1 MNRLT
6 LQELTLRFYRFWA
19 DQGCLV
25 GHGYDMPTGAG
36 TANPLTFFGVLGP
49 RPWRTAYVEPSRRP
63 DDGRYGENPHRFYKH
78 YQLQV
83 ILKPSPPDIQSVYLD
98 SLRAVG
104 IEPLDH
110 DVKFDEDN
118 WESPSLGAW
127 GTGWQVLLDG
137 MEITQ
142 FTYFQQMG
150 GLELKP
156 VSVELTYGL
165 ERLLMHIAGTDD
177 GFDLPWSS
185 DVLYRRLQQMSEY
198 ENSRYSY
205 EAADVKLYTRQFDEL
220 EAEAERLLKGDEPL
234 VHPAYDL
241 VCLATHL
248 FNVLD
253 ARGVVGAAER
263 ARYLGRLRRLAQ
275 ACATA
280 YLEAVE
286 KRPDWALASGES
298 AGPSPTAES

>member
-1 MNRLT
+1 LNKNILT

-36 TANPLTFFGVLGP
+36 TANPLTFFGVLGSQ
-49 RPWRTAYVEPSRRP
+49 PWRTAYVEPSRRP

-78 YQLQV
+78 FQLQV
-83 ILKPSPPDIQSVYLD
+83 ILKPSPTDVQNVYLD

-150 GLELKP
+150 GIPLKP

-165 ERLLMHIAGTDD
+165 ERLLRYIAGVDD
-177 GFDLPWSS
+177 GFELRWSP
-185 DVLYRRLQQMSEY
+185 DVSYRRVQQMSEY

-205 EAADVKLYTRQFDEL
+205 ETADVELYARQFDEL
-220 EAEAERLLKGDEPL
+220 EAELEKLLAAEEPL
-234 VHPAYDL
+234 IYPAYDL
-241 VCLATHL
+241 VSYAAHL

-253 ARGVVGAAER
+253 ARGAVGVAER
-263 ARYLGRLRRLAQ
+263 ARYLGRLRKITSALASL
-275 ACATA
+275 
-280 YLEAVE
+280 YLERTA
-286 KRPDWALASGES
+286 KRPDWILGSE
-298 AGPSPTAES
+298 AGGA

>member
-1 MNRLT
+1 
-6 LQELTLRFYRFWA
+6 
-19 DQGCLV
+19 
-25 GHGYDMPTGAG
+25 MPTGAG

-49 RPWRTAYVEPSRRP
+49 LPWRTAYVEPSRRP

-83 ILKPSPPDIQSVYLD
+83 ILKPSPPDIQNIYLN
-98 SLRAVG
+98 SLKSVG

-150 GLELKP
+150 GIELKP
-156 VSVELTYGL
+156 ISVELTYGL
-165 ERLLMHIAGTDD
+165 ERLLMHIAGIAD
-177 GFDLPWSS
+177 GFELSWSP
-185 DVLYRRLQQMSEY
+185 DVSYRRLRQMSEY

-205 EAADVKLYTRQFDEL
+205 ELADVGLCAKQFDEI
-220 EAEAERLLKGDEPL
+220 EAEAEKLLWRQEPL
-234 VHPAYDL
+234 IYPAYDL
-241 VCLATHL
+241 VTYATHL
-248 FNVLD
+248 FNILD
-253 ARGVVGAAER
+253 ARGAIGVAER
-263 ARYLGRLRRLAQ
+263 ARYLGKLRRLTQ
-275 ACATA
+275 QCAA
-280 YLEAVE
+280 LYLERITE
-286 KRPDWALASGES
+286 RPEWALGAPGDG
-298 AGPSPTAES
+298 A

>member
-1 MNRLT
+1 LNKNILT

-36 TANPLTFFGVLGP
+36 TANPLTFFGVLGSQ
-49 RPWRTAYVEPSRRP
+49 PWRTAYVEPSRRP

-78 YQLQV
+78 FQLQV
-83 ILKPSPPDIQSVYLD
+83 ILKPSPTDVQNVYLD

-110 DVKFDEDN
+110 DVKFDEYN

-150 GLELKP
+150 GIPLKP

-165 ERLLMHIAGTDD
+165 ERLLMYIAGVDD
-177 GFDLPWSS
+177 GFELRWSP
-185 DVLYRRLQQMSEY
+185 DVSYRRVQQMSEY

-205 EAADVKLYTRQFDEL
+205 ETADVELYARQFDEL
-220 EAEAERLLKGDEPL
+220 EAELEKLLAAEEPL
-234 VHPAYDL
+234 IYPAYDL
-241 VCLATHL
+241 VSYAAHL

-253 ARGVVGAAER
+253 ARGAVGVAER
-263 ARYLGRLRRLAQ
+263 ARYLGRLRKITSALASL
-275 ACATA
+275 
-280 YLEAVE
+280 YLERTA
-286 KRPDWALASGES
+286 KRPDWILGSE
-298 AGPSPTAES
+298 AGGA

>member
-1 MNRLT
+1 MT

-19 DQGCLV
+19 DQGCLI

-49 RPWRTAYVEPSRRP
+49 HPWRTAYVEPSRRP

-83 ILKPSPPDIQSVYLD
+83 ILKPSPPDIQNIYLD

-142 FTYFQQMG
+142 FTYFQQMARI
-150 GLELKP
+150 ELKP
-156 VSVELTYGL
+156 ISVELTYGL
-165 ERLLMHIAGTDD
+165 ERLLMHIAGIDD
-177 GFDLPWSS
+177 GFELSWSP
-185 DVLYRRLQQMSEY
+185 DVGYRRLQQMAEY

-205 EAADVKLYTRQFDEL
+205 DLADVGLCAKQFDEL
-220 EAEAERLLKGDEPL
+220 EVEAERLLKAEEPL
-234 VHPAYDL
+234 IYPAYDL
-241 VCLATHL
+241 ITYATHL
-248 FNVLD
+248 FNILD
-253 ARGVVGAAER
+253 ARGAIGVAER
-263 ARYLGRLRRLAQ
+263 ARYLGRLRRLTQ
-275 ACATA
+275 QCAA
-280 YLEAVE
+280 LYLERIAE
-286 KRPDWALASGES
+286 RPEWAL
-298 AGPSPTAES
+298 SPPGDGA

>member
-1 MNRLT
+1 LNKNILT

-36 TANPLTFFGVLGP
+36 TANPLTFFGVLGSQ
-49 RPWRTAYVEPSRRP
+49 PWRTAYVEPSRRP

-78 YQLQV
+78 FQLQV
-83 ILKPSPPDIQSVYLD
+83 ILKPSPTDVQNVYLD

-110 DVKFDEDN
+110 DVTFDEDN

-150 GLELKP
+150 GIPLKP

-165 ERLLMHIAGTDD
+165 ERLLMYIAGVDD
-177 GFDLPWSS
+177 GFELRWSP
-185 DVLYRRLQQMSEY
+185 DVSYRRVQQMSEY

-205 EAADVKLYTRQFDEL
+205 ETADVELYARQFDEL
-220 EAEAERLLKGDEPL
+220 EVELEKLLAAEEPL
-234 VHPAYDL
+234 IYPAYDL
-241 VCLATHL
+241 VSYAAHL

-253 ARGVVGAAER
+253 ARGAVGVAER
-263 ARYLGRLRRLAQ
+263 ARYLGRLRKITSALASL
-275 ACATA
+275 
-280 YLEAVE
+280 YLERTA
-286 KRPDWALASGES
+286 KRPDWILGSE
-298 AGPSPTAES
+298 AGGA